1 MCHRVNST
9 ITSGVKTDELRWT
22 MFYLR
27 KSEWIGKYGKKK
39 PKWCVIFNYATPNL
53 ITSVSNYRFLNLSL
67 IKSAYLALPN
77 WIMYKEALLMYKCYV
92 SFHLFSIFSN
102 ILGCYPET
110 NVKESKNHTL
120 HLPSAGLC
128 QEHCL
133 EHNQEN
139 NVSFFIIKVW
149 MYLRMYL
156 WINPYNWELF
166 HFNILSYKAD
176 FLKYIQR
183 FHSNLTSVYYECF
196 GQLITFHVQ
205 WYYKRTYYRGSYL
218 RGWVLIR

>member
-1 MCHRVNST
+1 
-9 ITSGVKTDELRWT
+9 
-22 MFYLR
+22 
-27 KSEWIGKYGKKK
+27 
-39 PKWCVIFNYATPNL
+39 
-53 ITSVSNYRFLNLSL
+53 
-67 IKSAYLALPN
+67 
-77 WIMYKEALLMYKCYV
+77 MYKCYV
-92 SFHLFSIFSN
+92 SFHLFSILSN

-133 EHNQEN
+133 EHNQDN
-139 NVSFFIIKVW
+139 NVSFFAIKVW

-156 WINPYNWELF
+156 WINLYSWELF

-176 FLKYIQR
+176 FLKSIQR
-183 FHSNLTSVYYECF
+183 FHSNLTSVYYECS

-205 WYYKRTYYRGSYL
+205 WYCKRTYYRGVIFTRMSFNPLVQNSADFFSPCKYIP
-218 RGWVLIR
+218 RVKKYVYSISS